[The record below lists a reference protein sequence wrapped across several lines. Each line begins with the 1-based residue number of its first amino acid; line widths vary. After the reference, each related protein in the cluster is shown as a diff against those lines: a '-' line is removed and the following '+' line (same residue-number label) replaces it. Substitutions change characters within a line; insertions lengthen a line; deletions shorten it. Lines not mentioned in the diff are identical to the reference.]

1 MRKVILQEF
10 VTLDGLAAGP
20 NDSVDFV
27 PASTKGDQSFA
38 REQTTLLEGGRELGR
53 EDAVTFQRR
62 LPLTS

>member
-20 NDSVDFV
+20 NDRVDY
-27 PASTKGDQSFA
+27 SIFA
-38 REQTTLLEGGRELGR
+38 GHWPNITDKEENHLRRHELGR